1 MEEFSL
7 ASPRTDFQ
15 LDYNSR
21 ENLLSDFDEESILT
35 SDNEEYDQMPVGRY
49 DGIPNEIVY
58 EESNDPSSR
67 MADGMAD
74 GITDGFSGLIYNEN
88 IDEEACL
95 ISFRCLNDEESG
107 LNNV

>member
-15 LDYNSR
+15 LDYNST
-21 ENLLSDFDEESILT
+21 ENLLSDFDEESIST
-35 SDNEEYDQMPVGRY
+35 SDKEEYDQLPGGRY

-58 EESNDPSSR
+58 EESNDPSSI
-67 MADGMAD
+67 MAD
-74 GITDGFSGLIYNEN
+74 GITDGFPGLIYNEN

-95 ISFRCLNDEESG
+95 ISQLSFRCLNDEESV